1 MNIFEMVDKKIPS
14 LRWYD
19 FSLIKLSVAGFILWI
34 AKLWSPLLSLSATTY
49 LIIGIVAALPLMKK
63 MFFTK

>member
-1 MNIFEMVDKKIPS
+1 MNIFELVDKKIPT

-19 FSLIKLSVAGFILWI
+19 FSLLKLSTAACILWI
-34 AKLWSPLLSLSATTY
+34 AKLWPPLLSMSATTY